1 MYKINKQAKNILQY
15 GFLACLITVTTYLI
29 VSTLDMKLLLK
40 LVNVINYNYIYLG
53 FALMFMYI
61 FLEGFVL
68 RLITNCIHGSETK
81 FLGYK
86 IGIMGL
92 YYNLVTPLASGS
104 QPVQIYELTKSN
116 VSTSKSVA
124 IIANKTV
131 IYQIIV
137 TLYCGALMLVNFNI
151 LKTTLK
157 PVLIF
162 ICIGMVMNILML
174 GFGFFIVYS
183 PMKTKKLVNKVL
195 RTLSKIKVL
204 KFLENKEEQLN
215 LFIDE
220 YNYSITLFIKNKRA
234 LIKSVILTFIQLTIY
249 FSVTY
254 CIYKSLRLSGASY
267 FRMISLQ
274 VFLYMAVSSIP
285 TPGNVG
291 ANEVAFFSIFAGI
304 FSKGLMGYSVFL
316 YGMFVYYFL
325 LITCGIFTILSHGKV
340 FSILKKYCNLNRYV
354 SVAK

>member
-61 FLEGFVL
+61 FLEGYVL

-162 ICIGMVMNILML
+162 ICIGMMMNILML

-183 PMKTKKLVNKVL
+183 PIKTKKLVNKVL

-204 KFLENKEEQLN
+204 KFLENKEDQLN

-254 CIYKSLRLSGASY
+254 CIYKSLRLSGESY
-267 FRMISLQ
+267 FHMISLQ

-325 LITCGIFTILSHGKV
+325 LITCGMFTILSHGKV
-340 FSILKKYCNLNRYV
+340 FAILKKYCNLNRYV